1 MYQGNSLIIIPS
13 YNEAENIVEIIN
25 DVLIQKESFHL
36 LIVDDNSPDKTYELV
51 EEEIIK
57 NPKKI
62 FLIKREKKSGLGSAY
77 LAGFKW
83 AIEHGY
89 EKIFEMDADYSHDP
103 KDLLRMNVFLD
114 NDGYDVVIGSRYVS
128 GVNVVNWPIQRVLL
142 SYFASIYARLITGVP
157 VKDLTSGF
165 VGYKVN
171 VLKSILKEKI
181 RFNGYA
187 FQIEMKFKSWKY
199 GFNVVEVPVVFTD
212 RTEGESKMSSDI
224 FFEAFIGVI
233 QMKVRSWF
241 TKFERK
247 SNGNNTH

>member
-77 LAGFKW
+77 LTGFKW

-89 EKIFEMDADYSHDP
+89 EKILKWMQIIP
-103 KDLLRMNVFLD
+103 MTQK
-114 NDGYDVVIGSRYVS
+114 
-128 GVNVVNWPIQRVLL
+128 
-142 SYFASIYARLITGVP
+142 IY
-157 VKDLTSGF
+157 
-165 VGYKVN
+165 
-171 VLKSILKEKI
+171 
-181 RFNGYA
+181 
-187 FQIEMKFKSWKY
+187 
-199 GFNVVEVPVVFTD
+199 
-212 RTEGESKMSSDI
+212 
-224 FFEAFIGVI
+224 
-233 QMKVRSWF
+233 
-241 TKFERK
+241 
-247 SNGNNTH
+247 